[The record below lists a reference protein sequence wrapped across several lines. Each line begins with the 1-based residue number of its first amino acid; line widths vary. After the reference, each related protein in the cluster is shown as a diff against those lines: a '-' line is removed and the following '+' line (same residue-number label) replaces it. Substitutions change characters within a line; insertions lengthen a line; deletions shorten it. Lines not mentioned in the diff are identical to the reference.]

1 MDRVI
6 AAPGAASRVAL
17 VVAALFAPRADA
29 DPGPQP
35 VLGQLRNLPPAILTG
50 GFGGGHSGARAPHG
64 FFLGADTGWAW
75 RVGGTTDVVARE
87 VVATRSNAW
96 CFGARGGYQLAS
108 GLAVQARYDHL
119 GVAAP
124 DDSGALS
131 FVSAGVRYAF
141 PMEIEPFAEA
151 MVGPALHGSTTS
163 PGAALSV
170 GLAVLLSRHAA
181 FDLAARDL
189 LVDLGGVRHIPSI
202 TLGIS
207 AGYGG

>member
-6 AAPGAASRVAL
+6 DASGVAL
-17 VVAALFAPRADA
+17 VLTALFAPPAAA
-29 DPGPQP
+29 DPPGSEP
-35 VLGQLRNLPPAILTG
+35 VLGQLRGLPRAILTG
-50 GFGGGHSGARAPHG
+50 GFGGGHSGARGPHG
-64 FFLGADTGWAW
+64 WFLGADTGWTW
-75 RVGGTTDVVARE
+75 LVGGSRDVVARE
-87 VVATRSNAW
+87 VTDTRSNAW

-119 GVAAP
+119 GVDSP
-124 DDSGALS
+124 DGSGALS

-141 PMEIEPFAEA
+141 PMEVEPFAEA

-170 GLAVLLSRHAA
+170 GLSVLASRHVA

-189 LVDLGGVRHIPSI
+189 LVDIGGVNHIPSI
-202 TLGIS
+202 TLGIT

>member
-1 MDRVI
+1 MNRVT
-6 AAPGAASRVAL
+6 AASSIALVLVAL
-17 VVAALFAPRADA
+17 SAPHAAA

-35 VLGQLRNLPPAILTG
+35 VLGQLRNMPRALLTG
-50 GFGGGHSGARAPHG
+50 SFGGGHSGGRAPHG

-75 RVGGTTDVVARE
+75 LVGGSDVVARE
-87 VVATRSNAW
+87 VVATPSNAW

-119 GVAAP
+119 GLAAP
-124 DDSGALS
+124 DASGALS

-170 GLAVLLSRHAA
+170 GLSVLASRHAA
-181 FDLAARDL
+181 FDLTARDL
-189 LVDLGGVRHIPSI
+189 LVDIGRVRHVPSI
-202 TLGIS
+202 TLGIT